1 MNKEKFKFR
10 SKHFYNLLNTQ
21 EYRCYLTN
29 RELRPE
35 NTNAEHIKPL
45 RAGGKHEAKNI
56 CLVDEM
62 VAKLKRYYTVE
73 EIIKLAAEILQARGK
88 KYGYRITKKKI

>member
-1 MNKEKFKFR
+1 MEKFKFR
-10 SKHFYNLLNTQ
+10 SEHFYNLLKTQ
-21 EYRCYLTN
+21 NYKCYLTN

-56 CLVDEM
+56 CLVDEI
-62 VAKLKRYYTVE
+62 VSKLKRYYTVE
-73 EIIKLAAEILQARGK
+73 QIIEVAADIIETRGK
-88 KYGYRITKKKI
+88 EYGFRITKKKI

>member
-1 MNKEKFKFR
+1 MENFKFR
-10 SKHFYNLLNTQ
+10 SEHFYKLLKEQ
-21 EYRCYLTN
+21 DYKCYLTN

-62 VAKLKRYYTVE
+62 VARLKRYYTVE
-73 EIIKLAAEILQARGK
+73 EIIKLATEIIEARGEE
-88 KYGYRITKKKI
+88 YGYKITKKKI